1 MRRRMFLSFFFLAL
15 LVRLAVAAKTGMF
28 HWLERS
34 EVEGIALNVAA
45 FGNYALYYSPSAY
58 ATPVYPLFIAA
69 LFKVFGAGVLSQ
81 AIGAT
86 VACAVSALRC
96 ALVPLF
102 ALDAGFSRG
111 LAVLAGC
118 IGVLYI
124 GTLETEVSGK
134 VEGPFVAIAL
144 LVLIWAAMRMWRDG
158 SWQTRTPWWFFAFCG
173 FSALLSPTLLPV
185 LGGLLL
191 AGAAACPAK
200 ARLRYLRQ
208 AALVVLGVLVFL
220 LPWGIRNY
228 VKLGS
233 PVLTRSNFGIE
244 FWVSNGGPDR
254 TFDHPYNYASYH
266 PSQNKAEAAMV
277 YQLGEVAYSRQ
288 KFAEAMA
295 FVRTHPGNFL
305 RLLAERI
312 AAWWFPP
319 HPPILL
325 APKLVLTLLAFAGL
339 WRMFR
344 RQPLIAW
351 LFLIT
356 WLTFPDV
363 YYLVHWSSRYRSP
376 MDWQI
381 LFSASVALFAAWQAI
396 HSRREAPRDAPAVA

>member
-1 MRRRMFLSFFFLAL
+1 
-15 LVRLAVAAKTGMF
+15 
-28 HWLERS
+28 
-34 EVEGIALNVAA
+34 
-45 FGNYALYYSPSAY
+45 
-58 ATPVYPLFIAA
+58 
-69 LFKVFGAGVLSQ
+69 
-81 AIGAT
+81 
-86 VACAVSALRC
+86 
-96 ALVPLF
+96 
-102 ALDAGFSRG
+102 
-111 LAVLAGC
+111 
-118 IGVLYI
+118 
-124 GTLETEVSGK
+124 
-134 VEGPFVAIAL
+134 
-144 LVLIWAAMRMWRDG
+144 
-158 SWQTRTPWWFFAFCG
+158 
-173 FSALLSPTLLPV
+173 
-185 LGGLLL
+185 
-191 AGAAACPAK
+191 
-200 ARLRYLRQ
+200 
-208 AALVVLGVLVFL
+208 
-220 LPWGIRNY
+220 
-228 VKLGS
+228 
-233 PVLTRSNFGIE
+233 
-244 FWVSNGGPDR
+244 
-254 TFDHPYNYASYH
+254 
-266 PSQNKAEAAMV
+266 
-277 YQLGEVAYSRQ
+277 
-288 KFAEAMA
+288 MA